1 MNSKHIF
8 KQVAQVLFLVLL
20 VSSTA
25 LATAQPKA
33 PKWTKD
39 ARKSL
44 VKITTFDAQ
53 GVKQNEGIACV
64 INEQG
69 EAISNLSLF
78 KGCERAVAT
87 DYKGKEFPV
96 DYILGASDLYDAIRF
111 HLAYPEKKKAIPLT
125 LATVNPVVGQSV
137 TLLDYSSDKEKEINF
152 VSGLVNEVSKITD
165 ANSYYTLNLVLG
177 EKQTAAPLFNEAGE
191 LFALAQQDA
200 TKASGKAYGVSTTFV
215 KGLSI
220 GVLSL
225 TDKALNSIGIAKDL
239 PATEDQALAQLY
251 LAASA
256 TSKDRYFALI
266 NRYIARYP
274 EKADGFQL
282 RAAYYTANFDDST
295 HLALAEVDMDQF
307 FKMSKNK
314 DLAYYT
320 NSRCMLNYVDR
331 HDSAS
336 YKNWSYTHCLEELQ
350 KGMAINPAPIYY
362 QQQAELYTRMKQ
374 YPKAYESYQ
383 KVNASNVASAQSFYA
398 ASRLQRVMRDT
409 TGLIMQLMDSC
420 INHLAKPYTAEAAPY
435 LFERGELNMAF
446 QNYVQA
452 LADYEAYESCA
463 NYKPNAFFYYK
474 CEQAAILQKAYD
486 KALYYIGKALAL
498 SPNDALLNEERGVIL
513 ISMHEYSEAI
523 KSLDASIRTKP
534 IRPYVYRLKGF
545 ALLQIDRKADA
556 KKALLMAKEQG
567 DEMAPELLSKFF
579 KQ

>member
-1 MNSKHIF
+1 MNSKQLF
-8 KQVAQVLFLVLL
+8 KQVARALFLVIL
-20 VSSTA
+20 VGSTA

-44 VKITTFDAQ
+44 VKITTFDAK
-53 GVKQNEGIACV
+53 GVKLHEGLACV

-78 KGCERAVAT
+78 QGCDSAVAT
-87 DYKGKEFPV
+87 DYKGKDIPV
-96 DYILGASDLYDAIRF
+96 DCILGASDLYDAIRF
-111 HLAYPEKKKAIPLT
+111 HLAYPEKKKATPLT
-125 LATVNPVVGQSV
+125 LATVNPEVGQSV
-137 TLLDYSSDKEKEINF
+137 TLLDYSTDKKVNF
-152 VSGLVNEVSKITD
+152 VTGLVNGVTKVTD
-165 ANSYYTLNLVLG
+165 ANSYYTLALVLN

-200 TKASGKAYGVSTTFV
+200 TKASGKAYGVSATFV

-220 GVLSL
+220 GILSL
-225 TDKALNSIGIAKDL
+225 NDKALNSIGIAKDL
-239 PATEDQALAQLY
+239 PATEEQALAQLY

-256 TSKDRYFALI
+256 VSKDHYFALI

-295 HLALAEVDMDQF
+295 HLALAEVDMAQF
-307 FKMSKNK
+307 FKMSKDK

-336 YKNWSYTHCLEELQ
+336 YKNWSYVHCLEELQ
-350 KGMAINPAPIYY
+350 KAIAIKPAPIYY
-362 QQQAELYTRMKQ
+362 QQQAEFYTRMKEYQ
-374 YPKAYESYQ
+374 KAYESYE
-383 KVNASNVASAQSFYA
+383 KVNASNIASAQSFYA

-420 INHLAKPYTAEAAPY
+420 INHLAKPYTAQAAPY

-463 NYKPNAFFYYK
+463 SYKPNAFFYYK
-474 CEQAAILQKAYD
+474 CEQAAVLQKNYD
-486 KALYYIGKALAL
+486 KALYYIDKALAL
-498 SPNDALLNEERGVIL
+498 SPKDALLNEERGGIL
-513 ISMHEYSEAI
+513 VSLHAYVEAI
-523 KSLDASIRTKP
+523 KSLDTCISIQP
-534 IRPYVYRLKGF
+534 IRPYVYRLKGY
-545 ALLQIDRKADA
+545 ALLQIDRKAEA
-556 KKALLMAKEQG
+556 KKALLIAKEQG
-567 DEMAPELLSKFF
+567 DEMAAELLSRFF
-579 KQ
+579 KK

>member
-1 MNSKHIF
+1 MNSKHFF
-8 KQVAQVLFLVLL
+8 KQVARVLFLVILL
-20 VSSTA
+20 GSTA
-25 LATAQPKA
+25 LSAAQPKA
-33 PKWTKD
+33 PKWAKN

-53 GVKQNEGIACV
+53 GVKQNEGIACL

-96 DYILGASDLYDAIRF
+96 DFILGASDLYDAIRF
-111 HLAYPEKKKAIPLT
+111 HLAYPEKKKSIPLT
-125 LATVNPVVGQSV
+125 LATVNPEAGQPV
-137 TLLDYSSDKEKEINF
+137 TLLDYSPEKEVDF
-152 VSGLVNEVSKITD
+152 VNGLVSEVKKVTD
-165 ANSYYTLNLVLG
+165 TNSYYTLTLVLG

-200 TKASGKAYGVSTTFV
+200 TKDSGKAYGVSAAFV

-225 TDKALNSIGIAKDL
+225 NDKALTSIGIAKDL
-239 PATEDQALAQLY
+239 PATEEQALAQLY
-251 LAASA
+251 LAGGAI
-256 TSKDRYFALI
+256 SKDRYFSLI
-266 NRYIARYP
+266 NRYITRYP
-274 EKADGFQL
+274 ENTTGFQL

-295 HLALAEVDMDQF
+295 HLALAEADMDQF
-307 FKMSKNK
+307 QNMTKEK
-314 DLAYYT
+314 DFAYYT

-336 YKNWSYTHCLEELQ
+336 YKNWSYAHCLEELQ
-350 KGMAINPAPIYY
+350 KAIAINPAPIYF

-374 YPKAYESYQ
+374 YPKAYEAYQ
-383 KVNASNVASAQSFYA
+383 KVNASKIASPQSFYA
-398 ASRLQRVMRDT
+398 ASRLQRVMRDS

-420 INHLAKPYTAEAAPY
+420 IAHFAKPYTSEAAPY

-452 LADYEAYESCA
+452 LSDYEAYESCV

-474 CEQAAILQKAYD
+474 CEQAAVSKKAYD
-486 KALYYIGKALAL
+486 KALYYINKALTL
-498 SPNDALLNEERGVIL
+498 SPNDALLNEERGGIL
-513 ISMHEYSEAI
+513 VSIHEYVEAI
-523 KSLDASIRTKP
+523 KSLDACIRIKP
-534 IRPYVYRLKGF
+534 IRPYAYRLKGF
-545 ALLQIDRKADA
+545 ALLQIDRKEEA
-556 KKALLMAKEQG
+556 KKMFLKAKEQG

-579 KQ
+579 KNK